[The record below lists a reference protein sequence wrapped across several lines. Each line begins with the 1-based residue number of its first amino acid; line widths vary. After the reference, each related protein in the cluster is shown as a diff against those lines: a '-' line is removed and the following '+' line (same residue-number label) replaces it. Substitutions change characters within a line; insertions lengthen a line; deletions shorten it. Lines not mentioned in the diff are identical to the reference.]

1 MPETIPIRRGTGGQT
16 IMVLAAFVVVVAGM
30 KAASSIVVPILA
42 AIFVAVISLPPTAML
57 VRFGIRRWL
66 ATLTVFFGVMLFGL
80 AAAAIF
86 TTTATALAAEI
97 PQYQEI
103 LQGKIDSAV
112 EWLEKQGLSLGGS
125 DVAASTTPGD
135 AAEENPTTVGPA
147 QIGQLADLD
156 VLFPYIQRT
165 LNTLVGLLQ
174 DTVFV
179 LLTVVFIL
187 MEATAI
193 PTKVR
198 MIASQNTGEDTLA
211 RWRHVLSDL
220 QGYLVVKTFTS
231 AATGLIAGVGC
242 WMLGLPYAV
251 VFGLI
256 AFVLN
261 YVPSLGSIIAAI
273 PPILVALVLE
283 GVGTALG
290 VTFLYLAIN
299 IGIGSLT
306 EPRIMGRRM
315 GLSPLVV
322 FLSLVF
328 WGFILGPVGMFL
340 SVPLTMIVK
349 ILLEGT
355 EDLSWIAVILGP
367 GDPKDTRKRPPSLE
381 PGPAKA

>member
-1 MPETIPIRRGTGGQT
+1 M
-16 IMVLAAFVVVVAGM
+16 MVLAAFVIVVAGM

-57 VRFGIRRWL
+57 VRMGLRRWL
-66 ATLTVFFGVMLFGL
+66 ATLTVFFVVMLFGL

-97 PQYQEI
+97 PQYQEL
-103 LQGKIDSAV
+103 LQLKIDSAV
-112 EWLEKQGLSLGGS
+112 EWLEARGLKLGG
-125 DVAASTTPGD
+125 DVDPAASTAE
-135 AAEENPTTVGPA
+135 AATETSSEGGVDIGGSTAMGVA
-147 QIGQLADLD
+147 QISQLTDLD

-198 MIASQNTGEDTLA
+198 MIASRSAGEDTLE

-273 PPILVALVLE
+273 PPILVALVVE
-283 GVGTALG
+283 GAGTAAG
-290 VTFLYLAIN
+290 VSVLYLAIN

-355 EDLSWIAVILGP
+355 EDLSWIAVVLGP
-367 GDPKDTRKRPPSLE
+367 GDPKDTRRRDRPVTR
-381 PGPAKA
+381 PAAEV